1 MLIECISG
9 LTLQSFHSHVG
20 RLRDSY
26 MPALSRA
33 ILALYV
39 SISSPSLRWFSF
51 FFLGEIRPWVLT
63 VWAKVFQQR
72 AVFCWNDSR

>member
-1 MLIECISG
+1 MLIEYISG
-9 LTLQSFHSHVG
+9 LTLQSFHSPVG

-26 MPALSRA
+26 MPAFSRA

-51 FFLGEIRPWVLT
+51 FSWRDTPMGSDCMGKGLSATGSFLLE
-63 VWAKVFQQR
+63 
-72 AVFCWNDSR
+72 